1 MTGVVLIVTGTLA
14 LAMGLS
20 LYRVL
25 VGPTVFDRLIGVSL
39 IGTKSIALLLLLG
52 VLAEKLESLVDI
64 ALSYALITVVSTL
77 TLAKYLERREV
88 PR

>member
-1 MTGVVLIVTGTLA
+1 MTGVVLFVTGA

-25 VGPTVFDRLIGVSL
+25 VGPSIFDRVIGVSL
-39 IGTKSIALLLLLG
+39 IGTKSIILLLLLG
-52 VLAEKLESLVDI
+52 VLAERPDSLVDI
-64 ALSYALITVVSTL
+64 ALSYSLITLVSTL
-77 TLAKYLERREV
+77 TLAKYLEHTEV

>member
-1 MTGVVLIVTGTLA
+1 MTGVVLIVAGALA

-25 VGPTVFDRLIGVSL
+25 MGPTIFDRLIGVSL
-39 IGTKSIALLLLLG
+39 IGTKSIILLLLLG
-52 VLAEKLESLVDI
+52 VLADKLDSLVDI
-64 ALSYALITVVSTL
+64 ALSYSLITLVSTL

>member
-1 MTGVVLIVTGTLA
+1 MTGVVPIVTGTLA

-25 VGPTVFDRLIGVSL
+25 VGPTVFDRMTGVSL
-39 IGTKSIALLLLLG
+39 IGTKSITLLLLLG
-52 VLAEKLESLVDI
+52 VLAGKLESLVDI
-64 ALSYALITVVSTL
+64 ALSYSLITLVSTL
-77 TLAKYLERREV
+77 TLAKYLERTEA